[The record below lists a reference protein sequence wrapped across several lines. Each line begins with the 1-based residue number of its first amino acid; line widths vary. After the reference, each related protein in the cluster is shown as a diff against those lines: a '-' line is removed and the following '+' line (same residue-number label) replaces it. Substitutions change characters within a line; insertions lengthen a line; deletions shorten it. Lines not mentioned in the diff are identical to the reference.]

1 MSTLPVRT
9 CVNGNALY
17 TPSVNPESIGKAV
30 TWTMTVNTTGAIF
43 VQTGNSAPLH
53 RVLTGTAADA
63 VAVKVGP
70 NAGTLTIVLTY
81 DGSDEG
87 SCSASRIVRKVAVT
101 ASYPPLKCAQDKAKI
116 TAVATTQSVFNGP
129 FVPSPPYLYTLLPE
143 GTQNLTGIFED
154 VAAGPHTILAKE
166 NMLEGCEAEFAIN
179 VIAPPVVIVEAK
191 CPTSIE
197 KNACEFNNQDEVN
210 AQVKAFVDAFD
221 VVGGTGIIQK
231 EKIFEPANGFVD
243 KCGGL
248 LKVTIK
254 GVDECGQRAECFA
267 TFKINAAPAV
277 VPKVP
282 APVVVKFCELT
293 TEDALKE
300 QFKKFLEGFGVSGGC
315 APQLI
320 PIVHGE
326 PNTCGGDDIE
336 VRFIVRDKCIADFEI
351 FSTFTVERPLAPHIY
366 ARPDKNLPACISQ
379 ADLDKEWDAFLGSVK
394 ANSECGPLVVDHG
407 APIKPDRCLGGD
419 VLVKFVANPNCFP
432 PLVVEAHFRVA
443 EAPKPVINQCPPAK
457 DLGCNPLGLPAADQ
471 VGVTST
477 CAYTQRHVD
486 GPVTGDACNKQQIRT
501 YYISTDCYADAA
513 QCQQTFTWKQ
523 DDGIKDLVCAKGGDL
538 GCNPNLDTDLPAPI
552 DPTFTANCPAK
563 VTVKDGPITGEN
575 CFKQMVRTY
584 NVATECFPAGIDCTQ
599 IFTWKVDLVKPTIT
613 KLAQGPTDLGC
624 NPTDAQIEDAL
635 GGATANDNCD
645 GDLTAKLDVVTKD
658 KVATGGCGFSIT
670 RTWNVKDICGNIADE
685 VSRTVTFKI
694 QEAPTLVC
702 APDKRI
708 ACDAQVIFDDPKAG
722 ESCGP
727 VQVNIVS
734 TITSADGNTITR
746 TWEAVNECGL
756 KSAQCSQTIIKE
768 VCDFNGCTLGY
779 WKNHTQ
785 AWDCY
790 QTCTLYKDVFKDSTL
805 PEGLTLLQA
814 LNLGAGDCNNLA
826 RQSVAALLN
835 ICDGT
840 LNFKVADIAT
850 LQALVNKAFLEG
862 KCGALGAQLDSFN
875 NEGGAN
881 HCDVEKSPNDKND
894 HCNDART
901 KKGVDATGYVAPT
914 FKVFPNP
921 FTHGFQINST
931 NITDPVRIGVY
942 DVLGRQVETRLIN
955 PQNFDSESFGID
967 YPTGMYSIMINQAT
981 EQKVLR
987 VIKK

>member
-1 MSTLPVRT
+1 
-9 CVNGNALY
+9 
-17 TPSVNPESIGKAV
+17 
-30 TWTMTVNTTGAIF
+30 
-43 VQTGNSAPLH
+43 
-53 RVLTGTAADA
+53 
-63 VAVKVGP
+63 
-70 NAGTLTIVLTY
+70 
-81 DGSDEG
+81 
-87 SCSASRIVRKVAVT
+87 
-101 ASYPPLKCAQDKAKI
+101 
-116 TAVATTQSVFNGP
+116 
-129 FVPSPPYLYTLLPE
+129 
-143 GTQNLTGIFED
+143 
-154 VAAGPHTILAKE
+154 
-166 NMLEGCEAEFAIN
+166 
-179 VIAPPVVIVEAK
+179 
-191 CPTSIE
+191 
-197 KNACEFNNQDEVN
+197 
-210 AQVKAFVDAFD
+210 
-221 VVGGTGIIQK
+221 
-231 EKIFEPANGFVD
+231 
-243 KCGGL
+243 
-248 LKVTIK
+248 
-254 GVDECGQRAECFA
+254 
-267 TFKINAAPAV
+267 
-277 VPKVP
+277 
-282 APVVVKFCELT
+282 
-293 TEDALKE
+293 
-300 QFKKFLEGFGVSGGC
+300 
-315 APQLI
+315 
-320 PIVHGE
+320 
-326 PNTCGGDDIE
+326 
-336 VRFIVRDKCIADFEI
+336 
-351 FSTFTVERPLAPHIY
+351 
-366 ARPDKNLPACISQ
+366 
-379 ADLDKEWDAFLGSVK
+379 
-394 ANSECGPLVVDHG
+394 
-407 APIKPDRCLGGD
+407 
-419 VLVKFVANPNCFP
+419 
-432 PLVVEAHFRVA
+432 
-443 EAPKPVINQCPPAK
+443 
-457 DLGCNPLGLPAADQ
+457 
-471 VGVTST
+471 
-477 CAYTQRHVD
+477 
-486 GPVTGDACNKQQIRT
+486 
-501 YYISTDCYADAA
+501 
-513 QCQQTFTWKQ
+513 
-523 DDGIKDLVCAKGGDL
+523 
-538 GCNPNLDTDLPAPI
+538 
-552 DPTFTANCPAK
+552 
-563 VTVKDGPITGEN
+563 
-575 CFKQMVRTY
+575 
-584 NVATECFPAGIDCTQ
+584 
-599 IFTWKVDLVKPTIT
+599 
-613 KLAQGPTDLGC
+613 
-624 NPTDAQIEDAL
+624 
-635 GGATANDNCD
+635 
-645 GDLTAKLDVVTKD
+645 VVTKD